1 MKSDPF
7 TVRQIFQDRRQYRVP
22 FYQRAYVWTKGN
34 QWGRLWEDIRDKAD
48 ALLQG
53 DDPVAHFMGAV
64 VLEQQQK
71 PGLFGVERLHIIDGQ
86 QRLTTL
92 QFVLTALQYIL
103 RDFAQ
108 PALLPVV
115 DGCLVNG
122 NPDTMEEKD
131 VERFKLWPTFRDRDQ
146 FVSGMTATTIE
157 ELRDRF
163 PENFTQTKRLKMV
176 GVRHPPTLEA
186 IIYFR
191 ESMLEWANDTKD
203 FDLPSR
209 VTALANAVLTKL
221 KIVCILLDKEDDAQ
235 VIFETLNGHGA
246 ELHATDLIRNFIF
259 MRAGDDAADLYKN
272 VWSQFETATWSEKQ
286 SRGRLNRPRLE
297 WFVQSAVQA
306 ETGEEIDIGRLYAGY
321 RRFVDMDAK
330 LHGAATQLALL
341 NRYGEYYKALV
352 TGKGNEPIAVFG
364 RRISPWDAST
374 VHPVSLRVSASGLSV
389 DAQNEMFGCIESYLV
404 RRAICG
410 LSRKN
415 YNKVF
420 AQHLKRLMEVEL
432 DPKAFRAALSEP
444 TGEAS
449 RWPRDEEFH
458 HHWLEAAI
466 YPGRLDAAKL
476 RTLFHRLETAMRSEK
491 SEELVPLSMDVLDID
506 HMLPQSWYAYWPL
519 NDGSSVSNQE
529 AQAVKPLQF
538 SVTGNDDRTTAILER
553 ERHISRMGNLTLAQ
567 YGVNRGMQNHGF
579 FEKQKAFFDH
589 SHLQLNRVFT
599 NGTVWNEVAIQTR
612 GEMLFKFARE
622 IWGAP
627 AMAT

>member
-7 TVRQIFQDRRQYRVP
+7 TVQQIFKQPIQYRVP

-34 QWGRLWEDIRDKAD
+34 QWSRLWEDIRDKAD

-71 PGLFGVERLHIIDGQ
+71 PGLLGVERLHIIDGQ
-86 QRLTTL
+86 QRLTTI
-92 QFVLTALQYIL
+92 QYVLTALQHIL
-103 RDFAQ
+103 RQLEQ
-108 PALLPVV
+108 PALLPLV
-115 DGCLVNG
+115 DSCLVNG
-122 NPDTMEEKD
+122 SPDTMEDKN

-157 ELRDRF
+157 DLRERF
-163 PENFTQTKRLKMV
+163 PESFTQTKRLKMV

-191 ESMLEWANDTKD
+191 DSMLEWANDTKE
-203 FDLPSR
+203 FDLPNR
-209 VTALANAVLTKL
+209 VMALANAVLTKL

-259 MRAGDDAADLYKN
+259 MRAGNNAADLYKN
-272 VWSQFETATWSEKQ
+272 VWSQFETPLWSEKQ

-306 ETGEEIDIGRLYAGY
+306 ETGEEIDIGRLYVGY
-321 RRFVDMDAK
+321 RRFVGADAR
-330 LHGAATQLALL
+330 LHGAAPQLALL

-352 TGKGNEPIAVFG
+352 TGKGSEPIATFG
-364 RRISPWDAST
+364 RCISPWDAST
-374 VHPVSLRVSASGLSV
+374 AHPVALRVATSGLSA
-389 DAQNEMFGCIESYLV
+389 DAQNEIFGCVESYLV

-420 AQHLKRLMEVEL
+420 AQHLKKLTEADL
-432 DPKAFRAALSEP
+432 DPKSFRAALSEP
-444 TGEAS
+444 IGEAS
-449 RWPRDEEFH
+449 RWPRDEEFR
-458 HHWLEAAI
+458 HHWLESPI

-476 RTLFHRLETAMRSEK
+476 RALFHRLETAMRSEK
-491 SEELVPLSMDVLDID
+491 SEEPLPLAMDALDID

-519 NDGSSVSNQE
+519 ADGTSVSYQE
-529 AQAVKPLQF
+529 AQTAAPLQF
-538 SVTGNDDRTTAILER
+538 SVMPKDDRTTAILAR
-553 ERHISRMGNLTLAQ
+553 ERHVPRMGNLTLAQ
-567 YGVNRGMQNHGF
+567 YGVNRGLQNHGF
-579 FEKQKAFFDH
+579 IDKQKAFFDH

-599 NGTVWNEVAIQTR
+599 KGTAWDEAAIQGR
-612 GEMLFKFARE
+612 GEMIFEFARS
-622 IWGAP
+622 IWGSPVVA
-627 AMAT
+627 

>member
-7 TVRQIFQDRRQYRVP
+7 TVQQIFQDRRQYRVP
-22 FYQRAYVWTKGN
+22 FYQRAYVWTKAN
-34 QWGRLWEDIRDKAD
+34 QWSRLWEDIRDKAD

-71 PGLFGVERLHIIDGQ
+71 PGLLGVERLHIIDGQ

-92 QFVLTALQYIL
+92 QYVLASLQHIL
-103 RDFAQ
+103 RQFEQ
-108 PALLPVV
+108 PGLLPLVE
-115 DGCLVNG
+115 GCLVNG

-157 ELRDRF
+157 DFRVRF
-163 PENFTQTKRLKMV
+163 PDSFTQAKRLKMV
-176 GVRHPPTLEA
+176 GVKHPPTLDA

-209 VTALANAVLTKL
+209 VMALTNAVLTKL

-259 MRAGDDAADLYKN
+259 MRAGTDAADLYKN
-272 VWSQFETATWSEKQ
+272 VWSQFETDLWSEKQ

-321 RRFVDMDAK
+321 RRFVDADTK
-330 LHGAATQLALL
+330 LHGAAPQLELL
-341 NRYGEYYKALV
+341 NRYGEHYKALV
-352 TGKGNEPIAVFG
+352 TGKGGKSIATFG

-374 VHPVSLRVSASGLSV
+374 VHPVSLRVAASGLSA
-389 DAQNEMFGCIESYLV
+389 DAQNEIFGCIESYLV
-404 RRAICG
+404 RRAVCG

-420 AQHLKRLMEVEL
+420 AQHLKKLMEA
-432 DPKAFRAALSEP
+432 D
-444 TGEAS
+444 
-449 RWPRDEEFH
+449 
-458 HHWLEAAI
+458 
-466 YPGRLDAAKL
+466 
-476 RTLFHRLETAMRSEK
+476 
-491 SEELVPLSMDVLDID
+491 
-506 HMLPQSWYAYWPL
+506 L
-519 NDGSSVSNQE
+519 NLI
-529 AQAVKPLQF
+529 P
-538 SVTGNDDRTTAILER
+538 
-553 ERHISRMGNLTLAQ
+553 
-567 YGVNRGMQNHGF
+567 
-579 FEKQKAFFDH
+579 
-589 SHLQLNRVFT
+589 
-599 NGTVWNEVAIQTR
+599 
-612 GEMLFKFARE
+612 
-622 IWGAP
+622 
-627 AMAT
+627 

>member
-7 TVRQIFQDRRQYRVP
+7 TVQQIFKQPIQYRVP

-34 QWGRLWEDIRDKAD
+34 QWGRLWEDIRDKAE

-71 PGLFGVERLHIIDGQ
+71 PGLLGVERLHIIDGQ
-86 QRLTTL
+86 QRLTTI
-92 QFVLTALQYIL
+92 QYVLTALQHIL
-103 RDFAQ
+103 RQLEQ
-108 PALLPVV
+108 PALLPLVES
-115 DGCLVNG
+115 CLVNG
-122 NPDTMEEKD
+122 SPDTMEDRD

-146 FVSGMTATTIE
+146 FVSGMTAATME
-157 ELRDRF
+157 ELRERF
-163 PENFTQTKRLKMV
+163 SESFTQTKRLKMV

-191 ESMLEWANDTKD
+191 DSMLEWANDTKD
-203 FDLPSR
+203 FDLPTR
-209 VTALANAVLTKL
+209 VMALANAVLTKL

-259 MRAGDDAADLYKN
+259 MRAGNDAADLYQS
-272 VWSQFETATWSEKQ
+272 VWSQFETSLWSEKQ

-321 RRFVDMDAK
+321 RRFVDSDAK
-330 LHGAATQLALL
+330 LHGAAPQLALL
-341 NRYGEYYKALV
+341 NRYGEHYKAMV
-352 TGKGNEPIAVFG
+352 VGEGIAPIAVFG

-374 VHPVSLRVSASGLSV
+374 VHPLSLRVAASGLGA
-389 DAQNEMFGCIESYLV
+389 DAQSEIFGYVESYLV

-420 AQHLKRLMEVEL
+420 AQHLKKLLDTDL
-432 DPKAFRAALSEP
+432 DPKVFRAALSEP

-449 RWPRDEEFH
+449 RWPRDEEFR
-458 HHWLEAAI
+458 HHWLESAI

-476 RTLFHRLETAMRSEK
+476 RALFHRLETAMRSER
-491 SEELVPLSMDVLDID
+491 SEELVPLALDSLDID
-506 HMLPQSWYAYWPL
+506 HMLPQSWYAHWPVA
-519 NDGSSVSNQE
+519 NGISVSYQE
-529 AQAVKPLQF
+529 AQAAAALQF
-538 SVTGNDDRTTAILER
+538 SVTPKDERTTAILAR
-553 ERHISRMGNLTLAQ
+553 ERHVPRMGNLTLVQ
-567 YGVNRGMQNHGF
+567 YGVNRGLQNYGF
-579 FEKQKAFFDH
+579 AAKQRAFFDH
-589 SHLQLNRVFT
+589 SHLQLNRAFT
-599 NGTVWNEVAIQTR
+599 NGTAWDEAAIHER
-612 GEMLFKFARE
+612 GEMLFKFAGQ
-622 IWGAP
+622 IWGSPTVA
-627 AMAT
+627 

>member
-7 TVRQIFQDRRQYRVP
+7 TVQQIFQDRRQYRVP
-22 FYQRAYVWTKGN
+22 FYQRAYVWTKAN
-34 QWGRLWEDIRDKAD
+34 QWSRLWEDIRDKAD

-71 PGLFGVERLHIIDGQ
+71 PGLLGVERLHIIDGQ

-92 QFVLTALQYIL
+92 QYVLAALQHIL
-103 RDFAQ
+103 RQLEQ
-108 PALLPVV
+108 PALLPLV

-122 NPDTMEEKD
+122 NPDTMEEKE

-146 FVSGMTATTIE
+146 FVSGMTATTTE
-157 ELRDRF
+157 DFRVRF
-163 PENFTQTKRLKMV
+163 PDSFTQAKRLKMI

-191 ESMLEWANDTKD
+191 DSMLEWANDTRD

-209 VTALANAVLTKL
+209 VMALAKAVLTKL

-259 MRAGDDAADLYKN
+259 MRAGSDAADLYKN
-272 VWSQFETATWSEKQ
+272 VWSQFETDLWSEKQ

-321 RRFVDMDAK
+321 RRFVDADAE
-330 LHGAATQLALL
+330 LHGAAPQLALL
-341 NRYGEYYKALV
+341 NRYGEHYKALV
-352 TGKGNEPIAVFG
+352 TGKGSKPIAAFG

-374 VHPVSLRVSASGLSV
+374 VHPVSLRVAASDLSAA
-389 DAQNEMFGCIESYLV
+389 AQNEIFGCIESYLV

-420 AQHLKRLMEVEL
+420 AQHLKKLMEADL
-432 DPKAFRAALSEP
+432 DPKVFRAALAEP
-444 TGEAS
+444 MGEAS
-449 RWPRDEEFH
+449 RWPRDEEFR
-458 HHWLEAAI
+458 HHWLESAI

-476 RTLFHRLETAMRSEK
+476 RALFHQLETAMRSEK
-491 SEELVPLSMDVLDID
+491 SEEPVPLAMDVLDID
-506 HMLPQSWYAYWPL
+506 HMLPQSWYPYWPL
-519 NDGSSVSNQE
+519 ADGTKVSYQE
-529 AQAVKPLQF
+529 SQTAAPLQF
-538 SVTGNDDRTTAILER
+538 STLPKDQRTTAILAR
-553 ERHISRMGNLTLAQ
+553 QQHIARMGNLTLAQ
-567 YGVNRGMQNHGF
+567 YGVNRSLQNHGF
-579 FEKQKAFFDH
+579 VEKQKAFFDH
-589 SHLQLNRVFT
+589 SHLQLNRAFT
-599 NGTVWNEVAIQTR
+599 KGTAWDEAAIQAR
-612 GEMLFKFARE
+612 GEMLFGFARS
-622 IWGAP
+622 IWVSP
-627 AMAT
+627 AAA